1 MPPHLRH
8 RVVLPAAT
16 LELAG
21 VGLQVVLP
29 ERLPAESQL
38 LSVGT
43 EQAMST
49 KHRTTY
55 PMNHRRSDFGLS
67 LVDDANWRP

>member
-1 MPPHLRH
+1 LFSVQAMCMHL
-8 RVVLPAAT
+8 VP
-16 LELAG
+16 
-21 VGLQVVLP
+21 P
-29 ERLPAESQL
+29 ERLPAESHQ

-49 KHRTTY
+49 KHHTTY